1 LFKLKTNNIRK
12 IAFGIIG
19 VVIILCG
26 IFYIYTLDYYRASP
40 NVEVMLAEES
50 DRISSDNGLVTIQPD
65 NTAVRNIGLI
75 FYPGGK
81 VEATAYVPL
90 LKKISDQGIT
100 VVLNEMPMNLAVFDI
115 KAADD
120 IYDKYPDIS
129 KWYIAG
135 HSLGG
140 VMASSYV
147 GNNSDKVEGLIL
159 LGAYPI
165 NDADINTLVL
175 YGTHDIKLDLTKL
188 EGQENVV
195 EIVDGNHAYF
205 GDYGEQEGDGKS
217 LISRKKQQE
226 IAVKEIVSF
235 IVEN

>member
-1 LFKLKTNNIRK
+1 MFKLKTNNIRK

-65 NTAVRNIGLI
+65 NTAVSNIGLI

-81 VEATAYVPL
+81 
-90 LKKISDQGIT
+90 
-100 VVLNEMPMNLAVFDI
+100 
-115 KAADD
+115 
-120 IYDKYPDIS
+120 
-129 KWYIAG
+129 
-135 HSLGG
+135 
-140 VMASSYV
+140 
-147 GNNSDKVEGLIL
+147 
-159 LGAYPI
+159 
-165 NDADINTLVL
+165 
-175 YGTHDIKLDLTKL
+175 
-188 EGQENVV
+188 
-195 EIVDGNHAYF
+195 VDGNHAYF

-217 LISRKKQQE
+217 LITRKKQQE

-235 IVEN
+235 IIEN